1 MTARIL
7 PFDPLLAA
15 SSQAPESRRPGRL
28 GRAVGSL
35 LGPAKPRDPTVAKS
49 PHAPLS
55 PKEAERFKALVLP
68 HLDAAY
74 GFARYLC
81 RDAATADD
89 LVQDAYLRA
98 YRGFAGYRGGDAKAW
113 LFAIVRSSFLSWA
126 RSQRAW
132 SEISTPAP
140 MEVVEAAP
148 SEAPGPE
155 DSLMRAADVE
165 GLRTAVE
172 ALPDPFRETLVLREL
187 QEMSYR
193 QIAEITG
200 APIGTVMSRLARAR
214 SLLVQALK
222 GEAA

>member
-7 PFDPLLAA
+7 PFAPVLAA
-15 SSQAPESRRPGRL
+15 SSQAPRGRL

-35 LGPAKPRDPTVAKS
+35 LGPAKPRDPAVAS
-49 PHAPLS
+49 GPMGPR
-55 PKEAERFKALVLP
+55 EVERFRTLVLP

-81 RDAATADD
+81 RDATVADD

-98 YRGFAGYRGGDAKAW
+98 YRGFAGYRGGDPKAW
-113 LFAIVRSSFLSWA
+113 LLAIVRSSFLSWA

-132 SEISTPAP
+132 SEITTPAA
-140 MEVVEAAP
+140 VETVESAP
-148 SEAPGPE
+148 SDAPDPE
-155 DSLMRAADVE
+155 QSLLKAADAE
-165 GLRTAVE
+165 GVRRAVE

-193 QIAEITG
+193 EIAEITG

-214 SLLVQALK
+214 SLLIAALK
-222 GEAA
+222 GEGAPA